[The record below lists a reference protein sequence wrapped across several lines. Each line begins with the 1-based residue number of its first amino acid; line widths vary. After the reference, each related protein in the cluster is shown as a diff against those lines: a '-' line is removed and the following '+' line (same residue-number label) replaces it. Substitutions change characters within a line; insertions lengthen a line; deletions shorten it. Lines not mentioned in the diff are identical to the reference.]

1 MFYLEQLQQSGI
13 IWLLLAAAIISAFYH
28 SKLSFAVLALSLLL
42 AFWLEHITT
51 IGGIIICAGLA
62 VAKLQ
67 ALTQGK
73 LKLVLQTAVVL
84 LMIALAAHLLPGFN
98 NLHVLDKVLTGEN
111 SIPFSLYLNLDK
123 PLILFALLLLM
134 PDMLKQRALHKPLHN
149 IINTKQFIAI
159 ISLTILSVYALAY
172 GFGLLKFEASVPTW
186 LWIFAL
192 NNLIIT
198 CVVEEAFFR
207 GFIQTKLTN
216 KLNPIWAVL
225 ITSCLFGIAHFA
237 GGLAYVLVA
246 TIAGALYGFTYLY
259 TGRLSAA
266 IAVHFILNIGHLLL
280 FTYPMAK

>member
-1 MFYLEQLQQSGI
+1 MFYLEQLQHSGI

-28 SKLSFAVLALSLLL
+28 SKLSFVVLATSLLM
-42 AFWLEHITT
+42 AFWFEHISI
-51 IGGIIICAGLA
+51 IGAVVICVGLA

-67 ALTQGK
+67 AITQGK
-73 LKLVLQTAVVL
+73 IKLILQTAVVL
-84 LMIALAAHLLPGFN
+84 WMVALAAHLLPGFN
-98 NLHVLDKVLTGEN
+98 NLHVLDQVLTGEQ

-123 PLILFALLLLM
+123 PLIFFALMLLI
-134 PDMLKQRALHKPLHN
+134 PDMLKQQSLHMPLHQV
-149 IINTKQFIAI
+149 INTKQFIGL
-159 ISLTILSVYALAY
+159 ISLTILSVYGLAY
-172 GFGLLKFEASVPTW
+172 GFGLLKFEISVPTW

-207 GFIQTKLTN
+207 GFIQTKLAN
-216 KLNPIWAVL
+216 KLKPIWAVL

-237 GGLAYVLVA
+237 GGIAYVFVA
-246 TIAGALYGFTYLY
+246 TIAGGLYGLTYLY

>member
-1 MFYLEQLQQSGI
+1 MFYLEQLQNSGI

-28 SKLSFAVLALSLLL
+28 SKISFVLLSISLSM
-42 AFWLEHITT
+42 AFWLDHITI
-51 IGGIIICAGLA
+51 IGGVIICAGLA
-62 VAKLQ
+62 VAKQQ

-73 LKLVLQTAVVL
+73 LKLALQTAVVL
-84 LMIALAAHLLPGFN
+84 WMIALAAHLLPGFN
-98 NLHVLDKVLTGEN
+98 NLHVLDQVLTGEN
-111 SIPFSLYLNLDK
+111 SIPFTLYLNLDK

-134 PDMLKQRALHKPLHN
+134 PDMLKQKALHKPLLD
-149 IINTKQFIAI
+149 IINKKQFIAI
-159 ISLTILSVYALAY
+159 ITSTILSVYALAY

-186 LWIFAL
+186 LWVFAL

-207 GFIQTKLTN
+207 GFIQTKLTK
-216 KLNPIWAVL
+216 KLNPIWAVV
-225 ITSCLFGIAHFA
+225 ITSCLFGVAHFS
-237 GGLAYVLVA
+237 GGLAYIFVA

>member
-42 AFWLEHITT
+42 AFWLDHIT
-51 IGGIIICAGLA
+51 IVGGVVICAGFA

-84 LMIALAAHLLPGFN
+84 WMIALVAHLLPGFN
-98 NLHVLDKVLTGEN
+98 NLHVLDQVITGEN

-134 PDMLKQRALHKPLHN
+134 PDMLKQQALHKPLLN
-149 IINTKQFIAI
+149 IINNKQFIAI

-266 IAVHFILNIGHLLL
+266 ITVHFILNIGHLLL

>member
-42 AFWLEHITT
+42 AFWLDHIT
-51 IGGIIICAGLA
+51 IVGGVVICAGFA

-84 LMIALAAHLLPGFN
+84 WMIALAAHLLPGFN

-134 PDMLKQRALHKPLHN
+134 PDMLKQQALHKPLHN

-172 GFGLLKFEASVPTW
+172 GFRLLKFEASVPTW

>member
-1 MFYLEQLQQSGI
+1 MFYLEQLQHSGI

-28 SKLSFAVLALSLLL
+28 SKLSFAVLSLSLLM
-42 AFWLEHITT
+42 AFWLEHISI

-67 ALTQGK
+67 ALTQGI

-84 LMIALAAHLLPGFN
+84 WMIALAAHLLPGFS
-98 NLHVLDKVLTGEN
+98 NLHVLEQVLTGEN

-123 PLILFALLLLM
+123 PLILFALLLLI
-134 PDMLKQRALHKPLHN
+134 PDILKQQALHKPLLN
-149 IINTKQFIAI
+149 IINKKQFMAI
-159 ISLTILSVYALAY
+159 ITLTILSVYAIAY

-186 LWIFAL
+186 LWVFAL

-207 GFIQTKLTN
+207 GFIQTKLSN
-216 KLNPIWAVL
+216 KLNPVL
-225 ITSCLFGIAHFA
+225 AIVITSCLFGIAHFA

-246 TIAGALYGFTYLY
+246 TIAGVLYGFTYLY